1 MKKFAKGQ
9 KLKQVALMAI
19 AVQSDP
25 NDIEELKVIFQA
37 LDNDGNGSITF
48 EELQRGLGQRE
59 NGDELISILKG
70 ADTDNSGTINY
81 TGKSNSNFYLT
92 FLFLVLLIEFLAA
105 AMDQTM
111 FLRDTY
117 MKTAFQ
123 MLDADG
129 SGSIDSSEL
138 LKLLAGEEFR
148 DVYSQSQLD
157 QAIREID

>member
-25 NDIEELKVIFQA
+25 NDIAELKDIFQA
-37 LDNDGNGSITF
+37 LDTDNNGSITF

-59 NGDELISILKG
+59 NGEELVNILKG
-70 ADTDNSGTINY
+70 ADTDGNGTINY
-81 TGKSNSNFYLT
+81 TGKYDLMT
-92 FLFLVLLIEFLAA
+92 FANLLNLCVLLVEFLAA

-117 MKTAFQ
+117 MKTAF
-123 MLDADG
+123 
-129 SGSIDSSEL
+129 
-138 LKLLAGEEFR
+138 
-148 DVYSQSQLD
+148 
-157 QAIREID
+157 

>member
-81 TGKSNSNFYLT
+81 T
-92 FLFLVLLIEFLAA
+92 EFLAA